1 MTKRIMDDATRKKLM
16 GLLPF
21 APGSHANFT
30 PDEFAGVDSEFRPV
44 FYIRSLT
51 SDALAKF
58 RLEVQKRE
66 ATDIVYIEA
75 LSSGALVG
83 WDNLVDIVSG
93 VEIPYTKEAVAALP
107 ERLIMSIFMK
117 VLEYT
122 NGPTEQEKTGLESL
136 PPPTSAQ

>member
-1 MTKRIMDDATRKKLM
+1 MTKRIMDDTTRKKLM

-30 PDEFAGVDSEFRPV
+30 PDEFEWVASEFKPV

-51 SDALAKF
+51 SDALSKF

-66 ATDIVYIEA
+66 ATDSIYIEA

-93 VEIPYTKEAVAALP
+93 EEVPYTKEAIAVLP
-107 ERLIMSIFMK
+107 ERLVMSVFMK

-136 PPPTSAQ
+136 PLPTSAQ